1 MKTRPH
7 WLWIL
12 PALIVDLHAASAQ
25 TYTQLHSFAGGSKDG
40 ANPVGSLIL
49 SNNVLYGMTSQGG
62 VAGGG
67 VVFKMNT
74 NGNSFTN
81 LHSFSAYA
89 GNGESPN
96 AALILSGSTLY
107 GMTPAGS
114 PIGLGLI
121 FRENING
128 NGYTNLHSFAGAPQ
142 DGAIP
147 YGSLTLANGKLYGL
161 TQHGGTNDYGVLF
174 RISTNGGSSTN
185 LHVFSGGANDGAYP
199 MGDLMLSGTNFYGM
213 ASEGGPGNHGTVF
226 RINIDG
232 TGYTNLHS
240 FAGYPNDGAAPPN
253 SLTLDGSTL
262 YGMTQYGGANN
273 YGMVFKMNIDGSG
286 FTGLHSFAGGA
297 GDGESPQ
304 GSLTLANGWLYGM
317 TPYGGAS
324 NYGVVF
330 RLATDGSSYT
340 NLHTFTVSV
349 ADGAEPYGS
358 LLPSGSALYGMTF
371 YGGTNNSGVVFA
383 LSDSPPAPPTS
394 LSIIYTDNQAIVSWP
409 SSVSG
414 WTLQTNH
421 DLTTGSWQNY
431 GGQVIGNTVTNSPTK
446 ENLFFR
452 LWSP

>member
-1 MKTRPH
+1 
-7 WLWIL
+7 
-12 PALIVDLHAASAQ
+12 
-25 TYTQLHSFAGGSKDG
+25 
-40 ANPVGSLIL
+40 
-49 SNNVLYGMTSQGG
+49 
-62 VAGGG
+62 
-67 VVFKMNT
+67 
-74 NGNSFTN
+74 
-81 LHSFSAYA
+81 
-89 GNGESPN
+89 
-96 AALILSGSTLY
+96 
-107 GMTPAGS
+107 
-114 PIGLGLI
+114 
-121 FRENING
+121 
-128 NGYTNLHSFAGAPQ
+128 
-142 DGAIP
+142 
-147 YGSLTLANGKLYGL
+147 
-161 TQHGGTNDYGVLF
+161 
-174 RISTNGGSSTN
+174 
-185 LHVFSGGANDGAYP
+185 
-199 MGDLMLSGTNFYGM
+199 
-213 ASEGGPGNHGTVF
+213 
-226 RINIDG
+226 
-232 TGYTNLHS
+232 
-240 FAGYPNDGAAPPN
+240 
-253 SLTLDGSTL
+253 
-262 YGMTQYGGANN
+262 
-273 YGMVFKMNIDGSG
+273 MVFKMNIDGSG

-431 GGQVIGNTVTNSPTK
+431 GGPVIGNTVTNSPTK